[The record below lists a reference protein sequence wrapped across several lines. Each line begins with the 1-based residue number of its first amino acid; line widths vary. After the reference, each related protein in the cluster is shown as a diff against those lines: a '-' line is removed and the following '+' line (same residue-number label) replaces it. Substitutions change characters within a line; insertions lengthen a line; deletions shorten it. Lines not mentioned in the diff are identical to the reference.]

1 MYVYDDNMNL
11 EVRCRA
17 LWADILCAVE
27 SRVFSINDYARD
39 TRTQLECQMISGESL
54 EIVHAQANRAIL
66 ATLDLED
73 HSIRIKEKDGDMI
86 TVGAKLPF
94 VILGDCDI
102 YVTSGRVLL
111 GDASAVAR
119 QLMSI
124 LLANPDEVT
133 HSAEMNEYRAW
144 ASALITARAPRIEMA
159 LPIEIQTED
168 AIHPASTV
176 DLSPVGVKV
185 ESPGVLDRGKYVTI
199 FRGSLGSFFR
209 VVWSEQTETGTRAGL
224 VCLNPPMEWAEAT
237 A

>member
-27 SRVFSINDYARD
+27 SRIFSINDYTRD
-39 TRTQLECQMISGESL
+39 MRTRLECQMLSGESL
-54 EIVHAQANRAIL
+54 EIVHEQANRAIL

-73 HSIRIKEKDGDMI
+73 HSIRIKEMDNDVVTDGP
-86 TVGAKLPF
+86 KLPF

-102 YVTSGRVLL
+102 YVTSGRILL

-124 LLANPDEVT
+124 LLANPEEVSS
-133 HSAEMNEYRAW
+133 SAEMNEYRAW
-144 ASALITARAPRIEMA
+144 ASALITARAPRVEMT

-168 AIHPASTV
+168 ALHPASTV

-185 ESPGVLDRGKYVTI
+185 ESSGVLDRGKYVTI

-209 VVWSEQTETGTRAGL
+209 VVWSEPTENGSRAGL
-224 VCLNPPMEWAEAT
+224 VCLNPPMEWADIPA
-237 A
+237 